1 MSDAIKRV
9 AAFVEARGKRSPAF
23 GADRIAT
30 NYNTQDDISLCT
42 DDLREL
48 CDEIERLRGVV
59 SEMAD
64 ALEAILDA
72 DQLSGGELAG
82 AIEDAEAALA
92 KAGR

>member
-9 AAFVEARGKRSPAF
+9 AAFVEARGKRPPAF

-30 NYNTQDDISLCT
+30 NYSAQDDISLFT
-42 DDLREL
+42 EALREL
-48 CDEIERLRGVV
+48 LATTAELTG
-59 SEMAD
+59 